1 MIDLQLKP
9 PVRWTIAPLL
19 VGLPGLISTAAIAQG
34 PPPGLCPAQLAT
46 AVAPILKRSQVA
58 GVRWGILVER
68 QTPIKADRTTLFS
81 RNPTT
86 LLIPASNNKLF
97 TTTAALLGLGQ
108 HYTIRTTI
116 TGSGTPP
123 NLNTLRII
131 GHGDPTLTTA
141 QLTRLAQDL
150 NQRGI
155 RQVDQLIGDDTYF
168 RGSATNPYWER
179 EDTLTGYAATVNSLM
194 VNQNGIGFSL
204 VPQQIGQ
211 PLRIQWDDPADAAE
225 WKVVNRSRT
234 VTGNQGEY
242 VDASRDPNQRL
253 IRIDAQLRAGSEP
266 EPTSV
271 SVPNPGSYLLQKF
284 QAALAIAGI
293 TAAKT
298 ALVKITPAAPGE
310 SELANVESPLLRDM
324 LVETNQQ
331 SNNIYAE
338 TLLKTLGNVQAPG
351 NSNSTEAGI
360 ATVKNVLT
368 RIGVDPTLY
377 NMVDGS
383 GLASRNRA
391 SAQALVQVLQGIA
404 LSPEE
409 AQVLRDSLSVAGVSG
424 TLKKRFKDTPV
435 KGQLRA
441 KTGYIAGAVALSGY
455 LNPPNYPPVALSI
468 LANYSSAPLAAVRKS
483 VDDIVLTLAR
493 LDSSA
498 CSNNTKSLEKSGRA
512 K

>member
-9 PVRWTIAPLL
+9 SVRWAIASLL
-19 VGLPGLISTAAIAQG
+19 VGSPVLVAIPTIAQS
-34 PPPGLCPAQLAT
+34 PPPGLCPTQLTT
-46 AVAPILKRSQVA
+46 AISPILNRSQVA

-68 QTPIKADRTTLFS
+68 QTPIKADRTILFS
-81 RNPTT
+81 RNPTA

-97 TTTAALLGLGQ
+97 TTAAALLALGQ
-108 HYTIRTTI
+108 HYTIRTTV
-116 TGSGTPP
+116 TGSGTAP
-123 NLNTLRII
+123 NLTTLRII

-141 QLTRLAQDL
+141 KLTRLAQDL
-150 NQRGI
+150 NQRGV

-168 RGSATNPYWER
+168 RGSAINPYWER
-179 EDTLTGYAATVNSLM
+179 EDTLTGYAAAVNSLM
-194 VNQNGIGFSL
+194 VNQNGIGFTL

-211 PLRIQWDDPADAAE
+211 PLRFQWDDPTDAGE
-225 WKVVNRSRT
+225 WKVINRSHT
-234 VTGNQGEY
+234 VSGNQGEY

-271 SVPNPGSYLLQKF
+271 SVPNPGGYLLQKF
-284 QAALAIAGI
+284 RAVLAIAGI
-293 TAAKT
+293 TVTKT
-298 ALVKITPAAPGE
+298 ALVKTTPATLGE

-324 LVETNQQ
+324 LIETNQQ

-338 TLLKTLGNVQAPG
+338 ALLKTLGNVQAPS
-351 NSNSTEAGI
+351 NSNSTESGI
-360 ATVKNVLT
+360 STVKTVLT
-368 RIGVDPTLY
+368 RIGVNPTLY

-383 GLASRNRA
+383 GLATRNRA

-424 TLKKRFKDTPV
+424 TLKKRFKNTPV
-435 KGQLRA
+435 EGQLRA

-455 LNPPNYPPVALSI
+455 LNPPNYPPVVLSI
-468 LANYSSAPLAAVRKS
+468 LANYSNASLAAVRKA
-483 VDDIVLTLAR
+483 VDDMVLTLTR

-498 CSNNTKSLEKSGRA
+498 CNANTKSQG
-512 K
+512 